1 MTFGRVI
8 IPQYAL
14 KCQFVARWH
23 LALKPAIL
31 QEIRVRTSKESI
43 VDQHQVESL
52 LESLLF
58 VADEPVA
65 VSQLAKVLEVEV
77 KSIEEALER
86 LRAEYSPRGLRIQRR
101 GERVQMVTAPEAAPH
116 IKRFLGLRLSGKLS
130 TAALETLAIIAY
142 QQPIT
147 RARIEAVRGVNCDGV
162 LRTLTSK
169 GLIEEIGRL
178 EQAGRPILYGTTFE
192 FLQYF
197 GLQDLAELPPLGG
210 KGDEEEREEENE
222 TV

>member
-1 MTFGRVI
+1 
-8 IPQYAL
+8 
-14 KCQFVARWH
+14 
-23 LALKPAIL
+23 
-31 QEIRVRTSKESI
+31 

-65 VSQLAKVLEVEV
+65 VSQLAKVLEVNP
-77 KSIEEALER
+77 KFIEEALDR
-86 LRAEYSPRGLRIQRR
+86 LRAEYGQRGLRIQRK
-101 GERVQMVTAPEAAPH
+101 GEQVQMVTAPEAAPH
-116 IKRFLGLRLSGKLS
+116 IERFLGLQLSGKLS

-147 RARIEAVRGVNCDGV
+147 RAQIEAVRGVNCDGV
-162 LRTLTSK
+162 LRTLTRK
-169 GLIEEIGRL
+169 GLVEEVGRL
-178 EQAGRPILYGTTFE
+178 EQAGRPILYGITFE

-197 GLQDLAELPPLGG
+197 GLHDLAELPPLEDER
-210 KGDEEEREEENE
+210 DEEENK